1 MASFPYNSSSL
12 LFQQRRNISPPAVEE
27 ANSPQC
33 CSQAGHEVRAKTPQ
47 VLATMDVKGL
57 WVHPG
62 KLQVPGN
69 HQFPPSSQTF
79 SQHPVPQSCSDRMR
93 VHNIE
98 MDIQEIN
105 NGPLCPH
112 HK

>member
-1 MASFPYNSSSL
+1 MVSFPYNSSRL
-12 LFQQRRNISPPAVEE
+12 LFQQLRNISLPAVEE
-27 ANSPQC
+27 ANGPER

-69 HQFPPSSQTF
+69 HQFPPQVKPSGNIQC
-79 SQHPVPQSCSDRMR
+79 HRVPL
-93 VHNIE
+93 I
-98 MDIQEIN
+98 
-105 NGPLCPH
+105 G
-112 HK
+112 